1 MNRPRCSWFDPRRRA
16 PVAIVLTIWSGGVIR
31 RSGMRKLGLRS
42 CHVRF
47 MADFRQAR
55 RAWGFADSLATLA
68 RITAV
73 SGILLATAA
82 RAEDTLT
89 LGRGDTPALGE
100 RRNAGEGTA
109 APTRLTREDLGSVL
123 PLFLK
128 SPESRQLAA
137 DLVSLLRQGDHATAR
152 KLLENFID
160 ASIFASLATDWLD
173 DPTLLSTLDAQG
185 IKSTGSRPKAGDPAT
200 AAQVS
205 DLQKALEQERER
217 GQALAREKAAAVQEL
232 ASLQAAQPRK
242 DATASQ
248 VSELQKALERERER
262 GQALA
267 REKAAASEKLASL
280 QAGQQREG
288 TAATQVRELQKALE
302 QERERGQALAREKAA
317 ASEKLASLQAGQQRE
332 GTAATQVRE
341 LQKALEQERERGQ
354 ALAREKAAAV
364 QELASVQA
372 SQSRKD
378 ATAAQVSDLQKALEQ
393 ERERGQALAREKAAA
408 SEKLA
413 SLQAGQQ
420 R

>member
-1 MNRPRCSWFDPRRRA
+1 MNRPRCSWFDPRRRP

-137 DLVSLLRQGDHATAR
+137 D
-152 KLLENFID
+152 
-160 ASIFASLATDWLD
+160 WLD

-217 GQALAREKAAAVQEL
+217 GQALAREKAAAV
-232 ASLQAAQPRK
+232 
-242 DATASQ
+242 
-248 VSELQKALERERER
+248 
-262 GQALA
+262 
-267 REKAAASEKLASL
+267 
-280 QAGQQREG
+280 
-288 TAATQVRELQKALE
+288 
-302 QERERGQALAREKAA
+302 
-317 ASEKLASLQAGQQRE
+317 
-332 GTAATQVRE
+332 
-341 LQKALEQERERGQ
+341 
-354 ALAREKAAAV
+354 
-364 QELASVQA
+364 
-372 SQSRKD
+372 
-378 ATAAQVSDLQKALEQ
+378 
-393 ERERGQALAREKAAA
+393 
-408 SEKLA
+408 
-413 SLQAGQQ
+413 
-420 R
+420 

>member
-1 MNRPRCSWFDPRRRA
+1 MNRPRCSWFDPRRRP

-47 MADFRQAR
+47 TADFRQAP

-100 RRNAGEGTA
+100 RRNAAEGTA

-217 GQALAREKAAAVQEL
+217 GQALAREKAAA
-232 ASLQAAQPRK
+232 
-242 DATASQ
+242 
-248 VSELQKALERERER
+248 
-262 GQALA
+262 
-267 REKAAASEKLASL
+267 SEKLASL

-288 TAATQVRELQKALE
+288 TAATQVREPQKALE

-317 ASEKLASLQAGQQRE
+317 AVQELASVQASQSRKDA
-332 GTAATQVRE
+332 TAAQVSD

-420 R
+420 RE

>member
-1 MNRPRCSWFDPRRRA
+1 
-16 PVAIVLTIWSGGVIR
+16 
-31 RSGMRKLGLRS
+31 MRKLGLRS

-47 MADFRQAR
+47 MADLRQAR

-232 ASLQAAQPRK
+232 AS
-242 DATASQ
+242 
-248 VSELQKALERERER
+248 
-262 GQALA
+262 
-267 REKAAASEKLASL
+267 
-280 QAGQQREG
+280 
-288 TAATQVRELQKALE
+288 
-302 QERERGQALAREKAA
+302 
-317 ASEKLASLQAGQQRE
+317 
-332 GTAATQVRE
+332 
-341 LQKALEQERERGQ
+341 
-354 ALAREKAAAV
+354 
-364 QELASVQA
+364 VQA

-420 R
+420 REGTAATQAKRRALNMDLRAAPLVPENRAGPSRANRQNAPETSQSPAEPSALGRKPPLQGHPPPPARAVATTNAQQIAPSDTRTGGTAGGTSTKPVAERSPERDLALPSALLPSWSP

>member
-1 MNRPRCSWFDPRRRA
+1 
-16 PVAIVLTIWSGGVIR
+16 
-31 RSGMRKLGLRS
+31 MRKLGLRS

-100 RRNAGEGTA
+100 RRNAAEGTA

-128 SPESRQLAA
+128 SSESRQLAA

-217 GQALAREKAAAVQEL
+217 GQALAREKAAA
-232 ASLQAAQPRK
+232 
-242 DATASQ
+242 
-248 VSELQKALERERER
+248 
-262 GQALA
+262 
-267 REKAAASEKLASL
+267 SEKLASL

-288 TAATQVRELQKALE
+288 TAATQAKRRALNMDLRAAPLVPENRAGPSRANRQNAPETSQSPAEPSALGRKPPLQ
-302 QERERGQALAREKAA
+302 GHPPPPARAVA
-317 ASEKLASLQAGQQRE
+317 TTNAQQIAPSDTRTG
-332 GTAATQVRE
+332 GTAGGTSTKPVAERSPE
-341 LQKALEQERERGQ
+341 RDLALPS
-354 ALAREKAAAV
+354 AL
-364 QELASVQA
+364 LPSW
-372 SQSRKD
+372 SP
-378 ATAAQVSDLQKALEQ
+378 
-393 ERERGQALAREKAAA
+393 
-408 SEKLA
+408 
-413 SLQAGQQ
+413 
-420 R
+420 

>member
-137 DLVSLLRQGDHATAR
+137 DLESLLRQGDRASAK
-152 KLLENFID
+152 KLLETFID
-160 ASIFASLATDWLD
+160 ASIFASLAVDWLD
-173 DPTLLSTLDAQG
+173 DPALLSTLDAQG
-185 IKSTGSRPKAGDPAT
+185 IQSTGSRPKGGKDAT
-200 AAQVS
+200 ASQVS
-205 DLQKALEQERER
+205 ELQKALERERER

-267 REKAAASEKLASL
+267 REQAAATEKLA
-280 QAGQQREG
+280 
-288 TAATQVRELQKALE
+288 ALE
-302 QERERGQALAREKAA
+302 AAQERSAGLMAERSELERALQQERERGQALARALALEKSAA
-317 ASEKLASLQAGQQRE
+317 LEKLANMEASPAGQERSARI
-332 GTAATQVRE
+332 AAE
-341 LQKALEQERERGQ
+341 LSELRKAL
-354 ALAREKAAAV
+354 
-364 QELASVQA
+364 
-372 SQSRKD
+372 
-378 ATAAQVSDLQKALEQ
+378 
-393 ERERGQALAREKAAA
+393 
-408 SEKLA
+408 
-413 SLQAGQQ
+413 QQ
-420 R
+420 